1 MTKHK
6 MAIAA
11 FAAALLVA
19 GTGLSSAEPF
29 ESNRADNLKEV
40 VVYGET
46 RVPRWLADTITRA
59 AQVTGV
65 HAMYMLAL
73 AEKESSFSHRV
84 KAPTSSAVGLYQF
97 LEGTWLEVLNEHAAK
112 HGFTAA
118 ADAITVIAGRATVT
132 NSENRRWI
140 LSLREDP
147 YLSALMAGELVKKTQ
162 DRLAQERDGKVTQGE
177 LYLAHLLGSAGAS
190 RLLKLV
196 DERPQESAA
205 KAFQAAAKANKS
217 VFYAGNKK
225 KDATV
230 AEVHARIS
238 EMIESRVMR
247 YAGAKER
254 PRPGLRLSSADP
266 MQSVHGVWMRRDLD
280 SRAAA
285 GSDLRDEVR
294 VGSVSCR
301 GSGLHCFGG

>member
-11 FAAALLVA
+11 LAAALLAA
-19 GTGLSSAEPF
+19 GTGLSSAESF
-29 ESNRADNLKEV
+29 EPNYADNLKEV
-40 VVYGET
+40 VVFGET

-65 HAMYMLAL
+65 DATYMLAL
-73 AEKESSFSHRV
+73 ADKESTFSHRV

-112 HGFTAA
+112 HGFTAG
-118 ADAITVIAGRATVT
+118 ADAITVVAGRPTVT
-132 NSENRRWI
+132 DPENRRWI

-162 DRLAQERDGKVTQGE
+162 DRLAQERKGKVGKGE

-196 DERPQESAA
+196 DERPQENAA

-217 VFYAGNKK
+217 VFYAGGGKK
-225 KDATV
+225 KKEATV

-238 EMIESRVMR
+238 ELIESRVTR
-247 YAGAKER
+247 YASAKDQ
-254 PRPGLRLSSADP
+254 PRLGLRLLSADP
-266 MQSVHGVWMRRDLD
+266 MQPLRRELD
-280 SRAAA
+280 SPAAG
-285 GSDLRDEVR
+285 GSDLHDEVG
-294 VGSVSCR
+294 VGSIACR
-301 GSGLHCFGG
+301 GGGPRCSGG

>member
-11 FAAALLVA
+11 LAAALLAA
-19 GTGLSSAEPF
+19 GTGLSSAESF
-29 ESNRADNLKEV
+29 EPNYADNLKEV
-40 VVYGET
+40 VVFGET

-65 HAMYMLAL
+65 DATYMLAL
-73 AEKESSFSHRV
+73 ADKESTFSPRV

-118 ADAITVIAGRATVT
+118 ADAITVVAGRPTVT
-132 NSENRRWI
+132 VPENRRWI

-162 DRLAQERDGKVTQGE
+162 DRLAQERKGKVGKGE

-196 DERPQESAA
+196 DERPQENAA

-217 VFYAGNKK
+217 VFYAGGGKK
-225 KDATV
+225 KKEATV

-238 EMIESRVMR
+238 ELIESRVTR
-247 YAGAKER
+247 YASAKDQ
-254 PRPGLRLSSADP
+254 PRLGLRLLGADP
-266 MQSVHGVWMRRDLD
+266 MQPLRRELD
-280 SRAAA
+280 SPAAG
-285 GSDLRDEVR
+285 GSDLRDEVG
-294 VGSVSCR
+294 VGSIACR
-301 GSGLHCFGG
+301 GDGPRCSGG

>member
-11 FAAALLVA
+11 LAAALLAA
-19 GTGLSSAEPF
+19 GPGLSSAESF
-29 ESNRADNLKEV
+29 EPNYADNLKEV
-40 VVYGET
+40 VVFGET

-65 HAMYMLAL
+65 EATYMLAL
-73 AEKESSFSHRV
+73 ADKESTFSHRV

-118 ADAITVIAGRATVT
+118 ADAITVVAGRPTVT
-132 NSENRRWI
+132 VPENRRWI

-162 DRLAQERDGKVTQGE
+162 DRLAQERKGKVGKGE

-196 DERPQESAA
+196 DERPQENAA

-217 VFYAGNKK
+217 VFYAGGGKK
-225 KDATV
+225 KKEATV

-238 EMIESRVMR
+238 ELIESRVTR
-247 YAGAKER
+247 HASAK
-254 PRPGLRLSSADP
+254 D
-266 MQSVHGVWMRRDLD
+266 
-280 SRAAA
+280 
-285 GSDLRDEVR
+285 
-294 VGSVSCR
+294 
-301 GSGLHCFGG
+301 

>member
-1 MTKHK
+1 MRRRARIAVSQLTAAGDEMTKQK

-11 FAAALLVA
+11 VAAALLAV

-29 ESNRADNLKEV
+29 EPNRAENLKEV
-40 VVYGET
+40 VAYGET

-65 HAMYMLAL
+65 DATYMLAL
-73 AEKESSFSHRV
+73 ADKESSFSHRV
-84 KAPTSSAVGLYQF
+84 KASTSSAVGLYQF

-118 ADAITVIAGRATVT
+118 ADAITVIAGRPTVADPQ
-132 NSENRRWI
+132 NRRWI

-147 YLSALMAGELVKKTQ
+147 YLSALMACELVKKTQ
-162 DRLAQERDGKVTQGE
+162 DRLARERAGKVTKGE

-196 DERPQESAA
+196 DERPHESAA
-205 KAFQAAAKANKS
+205 KAFQAAAKANTS
-217 VFYAGNKK
+217 VFYAGGDKK
-225 KDATV
+225 NKDATV

-238 EMIESRVMR
+238 DMIESRVTR
-247 YAGAKER
+247 YAGAKEQ
-254 PRPGLRLSSADP
+254 PRSGLRLSSADP
-266 MQSVHGVWMRRDLD
+266 MQSVHG
-280 SRAAA
+280 
-285 GSDLRDEVR
+285 G
-294 VGSVSCR
+294 VGAP
-301 GSGLHCFGG
+301 

>member
-11 FAAALLVA
+11 LAAALLAA
-19 GTGLSSAEPF
+19 GTGLSSAESF
-29 ESNRADNLKEV
+29 EPNYADNLKEV
-40 VVYGET
+40 VVFGET

-65 HAMYMLAL
+65 DATYMLAL
-73 AEKESSFSHRV
+73 ADKESTFSHRV
-84 KAPTSSAVGLYQF
+84 KAANSSAVGLYQF

-118 ADAITVIAGRATVT
+118 ADAITVVAGRPTVT
-132 NSENRRWI
+132 HPENRRWI

-162 DRLAQERDGKVTQGE
+162 DRLAQERKGKVGKGE

-196 DERPQESAA
+196 DERPQENAA

-217 VFYAGNKK
+217 VFYAGGGKK
-225 KDATV
+225 KKEATV

-238 EMIESRVMR
+238 ELIENRITR
-247 YAGAKER
+247 YAGAKDQ
-254 PRPGLRLSSADP
+254 PRPGLRLSSADRGV
-266 MQSVHGVWMRRDLD
+266 SVRRDLD
-280 SRAAA
+280 SPAAG
-285 GSDLRDEVR
+285 GSDLRDEVG
-294 VGSVSCR
+294 VGSIACR
-301 GSGLHCFGG
+301 GGGARCSGG